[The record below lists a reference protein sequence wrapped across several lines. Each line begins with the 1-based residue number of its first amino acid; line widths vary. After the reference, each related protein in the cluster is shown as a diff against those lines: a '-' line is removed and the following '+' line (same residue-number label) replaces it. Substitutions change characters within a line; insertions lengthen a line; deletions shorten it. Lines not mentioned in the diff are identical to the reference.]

1 MDERHLRVV
10 EQDGA
15 TGDGDATID
24 LSGTEPVVDVTPE
37 ENPWVAGRER
47 MTHPS
52 LQDRAPRKPE
62 IRPTIGR
69 DDRIRAYLRLVDGT

>member
-1 MDERHLRVV
+1 MDGRHLRVV
-10 EQDGA
+10 ESDGA

-24 LSGTEPVVDVTPE
+24 LSGADPVVDVTPE

-52 LQDRAPRKPE
+52 LQEPRKPE
-62 IRPTIGR
+62 VRPTVGR